1 MQIFQSII
9 SFFSIISAITPNL
22 ELVAALLSLWC
33 VWLAAK
39 NNILNWPVAML
50 GSIGYIF
57 VFTSVKLYSDA
68 MLNTIFLAFQAYG
81 WYAWNKEN
89 KSKVNG
95 SETALSVSVL
105 KPKLGVG
112 LFAIA
117 LIIYYPWIIFISQWL
132 PNQHWILL
140 GYSVQ
145 FHAPMMPYLDAAMMF
160 VSLIALYLQSKRIL
174 FHWYLWIL
182 VDLVYV
188 PIYIKSETYYTA
200 ILYAI
205 YIPMAIAGLKLWK
218 AQLRPESNS

>member
-1 MQIFQSII
+1 MHLLVSLI
-9 SFFSIISAITPNL
+9 SCFSIISAITPNL

-50 GSIGYIF
+50 GSMGYIF
-57 VFTSVKLYSDA
+57 VFASVKLYSDA
-68 MLNTIFLAFQAYG
+68 MLNTIFLVFQAYG
-81 WYAWNKEN
+81 WYAWNKVK
-89 KSKVNG
+89 KSSANG
-95 SETALSVSVL
+95 SDSALTVHEL
-105 KPKLGVG
+105 KPKLGVS
-112 LFAIA
+112 LFVIA
-117 LIIYYPWIIFISQWL
+117 LLLYYPWIIFISQWL
-132 PNQHWILL
+132 PNQRWNVL
-140 GYSVQ
+140 GQSLQ
-145 FHAPMMPYLDAAMMF
+145 FHTPMMPYLDAAMMF

-200 ILYAI
+200 VLYTI

-218 AQLRPESNS
+218 AQLRPESRN